1 MTCNIFY
8 CQSDLSNV
16 DDSKDFRFRR
26 KIPCSEIKNFSKNRV
41 DPFNFRVAN
50 IQYDK
55 VNDEFCSYVIANN

>member
-8 CQSDLSNV
+8 CQNDLSNV
-16 DDSKDFRFRR
+16 DDSKDFQFRR
-26 KIPCSEIKNFSKNRV
+26 KISCSEIKNFSKNRV
-41 DPFNFRVAN
+41 DRFNFRVAN